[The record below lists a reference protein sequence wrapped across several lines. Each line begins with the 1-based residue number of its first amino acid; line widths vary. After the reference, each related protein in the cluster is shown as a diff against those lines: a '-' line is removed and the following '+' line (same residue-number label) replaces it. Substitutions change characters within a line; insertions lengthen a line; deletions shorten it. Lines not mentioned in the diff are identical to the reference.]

1 MSVVRR
7 QSAEVFADY
16 KQFYVQDAGI
26 DPPAPEDWTD
36 DDIAN
41 RSKVAENVVVVC
53 PLRNVTVPV
62 DVVLHDS
69 EPPPGNLNPDHVVEC
84 SLALP
89 TGRLQVHECTG
100 GEVLN
105 WELPPGTYCV
115 RLSYFGLATIASNGL
130 EGGDFY
136 VVELWQGPSGVLSV
150 RKSWRQ

>member
-53 PLRNVTVPV
+53 LRISHHRGHPF
-62 DVVLHDS
+62 HGIADS
-69 EPPPGNLNPDHVVEC
+69 V
-84 SLALP
+84 SA
-89 TGRLQVHECTG
+89 
-100 GEVLN
+100 
-105 WELPPGTYCV
+105 
-115 RLSYFGLATIASNGL
+115 
-130 EGGDFY
+130 
-136 VVELWQGPSGVLSV
+136 
-150 RKSWRQ
+150 